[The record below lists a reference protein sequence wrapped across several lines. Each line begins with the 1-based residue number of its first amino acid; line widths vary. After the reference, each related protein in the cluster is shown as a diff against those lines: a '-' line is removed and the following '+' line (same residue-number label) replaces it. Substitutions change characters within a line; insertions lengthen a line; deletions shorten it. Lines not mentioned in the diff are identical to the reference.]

1 MEYKMTQRGKD
12 RGSWPDLL
20 PDLKRQSDAIV
31 QAFAKFMS
39 AASVKSRGASARS
52 LRRWL
57 RHRSDMRRR
66 EIVLRVRLS
75 AKKVF
80 HPQAWRVR
88 SAGPKPWRRVR
99 EGRGEIALAE
109 RGKLPKIVTDADI
122 SGILHAHTD
131 RSDGGDT
138 LEVMAEAT
146 CVRGTWRNDVG
157 KRKAQQDGDM
167 SRLNDRKLCGKH
179 L

>member
-31 QAFAKFMS
+31 QAFAKFMC

-52 LRRWL
+52 LRRRL

-88 SAGPKPWRRVR
+88 SAGPK
-99 EGRGEIALAE
+99 GRGEIALAE

-122 SGILHAHTD
+122 RGILHAHTD

-146 CVRGTWRNDVG
+146 RVRGTWRNDVG

-167 SRLNDRKLCGKH
+167 SRLNDRKPCGKH

>member
-31 QAFAKFMS
+31 QAFAKFMC

-52 LRRWL
+52 LRRRL

-66 EIVLRVRLS
+66 EIVLRVRL
-75 AKKVF
+75 KK
-80 HPQAWRVR
+80 
-88 SAGPKPWRRVR
+88 SSIRR
-99 EGRGEIALAE
+99 RGECGVRDQSLGGAYGKVVARLRSLE

-122 SGILHAHTD
+122 RGILHAHTD

-146 CVRGTWRNDVG
+146 RVRGTWRNDVG

-167 SRLNDRKLCGKH
+167 SRLNDRKPCGKH

>member
-12 RGSWPDLL
+12 WGSWPDLL

-31 QAFAKFMS
+31 QAFAKFMC

-52 LRRWL
+52 LRRRL

-75 AKKVF
+75 AKKSL
-80 HPQAWRVR
+80 P
-88 SAGPKPWRRVR
+88 SAGVASAERGTKALAART
-99 EGRGEIALAE
+99 GRFGEIALAE

-122 SGILHAHTD
+122 RGILHAHTD

-146 CVRGTWRNDVG
+146 RVRGTWRNDVG

-167 SRLNDRKLCGKH
+167 SRLNDRKPCGKH

>member
-1 MEYKMTQRGKD
+1 MEYNMMQRGKD
-12 RGSWPDLL
+12 RGSW

-31 QAFAKFMS
+31 QAFAKFMC

-52 LRRWL
+52 LRRRL

-122 SGILHAHTD
+122 RGILHAHTD

-146 CVRGTWRNDVG
+146 RVRGTWRNDVG

-167 SRLNDRKLCGKH
+167 SRLNDRKPCGKH

>member
-1 MEYKMTQRGKD
+1 
-12 RGSWPDLL
+12 
-20 PDLKRQSDAIV
+20 
-31 QAFAKFMS
+31 
-39 AASVKSRGASARS
+39 
-52 LRRWL
+52 
-57 RHRSDMRRR
+57 MRRR

-122 SGILHAHTD
+122 RGILHAHTD
-131 RSDGGDT
+131 RSNSGEWPRQRACAVPGGKT
-138 LEVMAEAT
+138 SESEKHSKTAI
-146 CVRGTWRNDVG
+146 
-157 KRKAQQDGDM
+157 
-167 SRLNDRKLCGKH
+167 RLG
-179 L
+179 

>member
-1 MEYKMTQRGKD
+1 MEYNMMQRGKD
-12 RGSWPDLL
+12 RGSW

-31 QAFAKFMS
+31 QAFAKFMC
-39 AASVKSRGASARS
+39 AASVKSGGGSARS
-52 LRRWL
+52 LHRRL

-122 SGILHAHTD
+122 RGILHAHTD

-146 CVRGTWRNDVG
+146 RVRGTWRNDVG

-167 SRLNDRKLCGKH
+167 SRLNDRKPCGKH